1 MKGYLGDPEAVGRV
15 RGNAK
20 TRRVILLRDIFLT
33 HTTDCIWV
41 SEYEER
47 KLTSNL
53 WLRGSSTFFK
63 KVVHLGVRREGG
75 REGGATSNPAREF
88 KFAVK
93 ENK

>member
-1 MKGYLGDPEAVGRV
+1 MKGYLVDPGAVGRV

-33 HTTDCIWV
+33 HTTDCLCV

-53 WLRGSSTFFK
+53 WLRGSSTFLK